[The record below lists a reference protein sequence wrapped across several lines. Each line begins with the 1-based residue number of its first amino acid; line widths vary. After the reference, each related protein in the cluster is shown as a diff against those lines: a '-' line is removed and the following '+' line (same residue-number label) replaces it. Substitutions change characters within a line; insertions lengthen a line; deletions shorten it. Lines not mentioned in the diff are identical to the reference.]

1 MMAITR
7 KGQRIERAARGI
19 LVAGAAGVRD
29 DDGDDAEIGGVARGG
44 LDADFGRDGDGC
56 DGAVAQRHFER
67 RALEGG
73 HRDFVEHGSD
83 VLIR

>member
-1 MMAITR
+1 MAITR

-44 LDADFGRDGDGC
+44 LDADFGRDADDGDGC

-73 HRDFVEHGSD
+73 HRKLVED
-83 VLIR
+83 RFA